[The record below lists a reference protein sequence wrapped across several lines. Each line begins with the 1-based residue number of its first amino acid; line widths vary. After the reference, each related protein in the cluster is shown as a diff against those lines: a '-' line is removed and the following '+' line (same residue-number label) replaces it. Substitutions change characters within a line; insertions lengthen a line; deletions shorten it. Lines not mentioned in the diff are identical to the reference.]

1 MRSMCCGPSRSMAL
15 DYTVLHSTF
24 LHYKILHH
32 TTQVRQHDALDVLR
46 TFSPKEAQRER
57 VGMLGAFIAGL
68 NRRQPSMKAPPNRP
82 SRPSWRRGAALRTPK
97 RSPGMFE
104 ASCGASKPS
113 LGRPRNV
120 DFRSFN
126 QARPSRPSSSLWGST
141 RRHRRAPPTV
151 WGDFVGKVLTRLARL

>member
-1 MRSMCCGPSRSMAL
+1 MRSMCCGPARSMAL

-82 SRPSWRRGAALRTPK
+82 SRPSWRRGAALR
-97 RSPGMFE
+97 SPERGRGRL
-104 ASCGASKPS
+104 GASRGASEPA
-113 LGRPRNV
+113 LAPDAVQG
-120 DFRSFN
+120 FR
-126 QARPSRPSSSLWGST
+126 RPSPP
-141 RRHRRAPPTV
+141 RRGGR
-151 WGDFVGKVLTRLARL
+151 